1 MKARIL
7 VCLVLG
13 SSLMLGCSL
22 LPNVGDVFS
31 KISSEIASTGSGN
44 VVSREFDLSGFD
56 QVEVSN
62 AFDVEITQADAF
74 SVVVRVDENI
84 EEYLEVVKQGSTLRI
99 GLKPHEYVMVDVT
112 TMEAEVTMPGLTGLE
127 LSGASHGS
135 ITGFESAEDLS
146 VALSG
151 ASSLEGDIEAGD
163 VRFDISGASNV
174 GVRGSAGDASI
185 SVSGASRGDLGG
197 FPVASAN
204 LEVSGAS
211 SVTVNTSG
219 TLDLEVS
226 GFPVAGRRERGQEG
240 APFVT
245 ASGIYVIVVLGGRQR
260 QVGAR
265 IERRVGQRR
274 KELDSAAIQRSRS

>member
-84 EEYLEVVKQGSTLRI
+84 EEYLEVVKQGSMLRI

-219 TLDLEVS
+219 RLDVEVS
-226 GFPVAGRRERGQEG
+226 GASNVKYLGNPTLGSMEISGG
-240 APFVT
+240 ATVEP
-245 ASGIYVIVVLGGRQR
+245 G
-260 QVGAR
+260 
-265 IERRVGQRR
+265 
-274 KELDSAAIQRSRS
+274 